1 LGASDER
8 PDLRVDGWTTAS
20 VSAPVEFEAFAMPA
34 DHGLRLQE
42 DQGVLPVGP
51 QAEERDP
58 ECAVSLGQFR
68 AFGLALHNGQLLSQ
82 GQVLERELALRLQAR
97 SGGCEQGVQQ
107 VKHRGRLA

>member
-1 LGASDER
+1 MGASDER

-58 ECAVSLGQFR
+58 ECAVCVGQLG
-68 AFGLALHNGQLLSQ
+68 AFAVAMQNGQLLSQ
-82 GQVLERELALRLQAR
+82 GDVFESELALRLQAR
-97 SGGCEQGVQQ
+97 SSGREQGIQQ
-107 VKHRGRLA
+107 LRHRGRRA